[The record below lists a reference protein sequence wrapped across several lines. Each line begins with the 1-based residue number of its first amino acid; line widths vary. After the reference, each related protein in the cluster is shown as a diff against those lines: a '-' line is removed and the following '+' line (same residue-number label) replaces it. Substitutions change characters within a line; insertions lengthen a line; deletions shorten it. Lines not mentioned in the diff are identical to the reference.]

1 MTAMRLSVIIC
12 THNRASDLD
21 RALRSLGNQATPWEG
36 REVIVVDN
44 ASTDDTSSVARRWQ
58 ERLPVRYVVEPTL
71 GLCHA
76 RNAGWRTSGAPLIAY
91 LDDDARAAPGWTAA
105 IEAAFDAGGERLGCV
120 GGKVDPIWEAPRP
133 AWLADSVALGLTIV
147 DWSEHPRRITDLRME
162 WLVGANLALR
172 RAAIEAVGGFEPAL
186 DRVGERMLSSGD
198 VYLVKQVMQRGFVC
212 EYHPAM
218 LVEHRVPAARLE
230 QRWFR
235 QRYYWQG
242 ISDAV
247 MELLDSR
254 PSGLRRAGLALQRT
268 ARLLRQPARL
278 VSLARRTTDPA
289 AFAEQ
294 CWTLIA
300 LGHVAGLLGAG
311 GR

>member
-1 MTAMRLSVIIC
+1 MTVMRLSVIIC
-12 THNRASDLD
+12 THNRAADLD
-21 RALRSLGNQATPWEG
+21 RALDSLAGQAIPWEQ

-44 ASTDDTSSVARRWQ
+44 ASTDDTKAVTDRWQ
-58 ERLPVRYVVEPTL
+58 DRLPVRHTFEGNL

-76 RNAGWRTSGAPLIAY
+76 RNTGWRSARAPIVAY
-91 LDDDARAAPGWTAA
+91 LDDDAVAAPGWTAA
-105 IEAAFDAGGERLGCV
+105 IETAFANGGEQLGCV

-133 AWLADSVALGLTIV
+133 AWLADPVALGLTIV
-147 DWSEHPRRITDLRME
+147 DWSSQPKRITDLRLE

-172 RAAIEAVGGFEPAL
+172 RSALEAVNGFEPAL
-186 DRVGERMLSSGD
+186 DRVGNRMLSSGD

-218 LVEHRVPAARLE
+218 RVEHRVPASRLQ

-235 QRYYWQG
+235 HRYFWQG

-247 MELLDSR
+247 MEVLDSR
-254 PSGLRRAGLALQRT
+254 PSRLRRAGLAMQR
-268 ARLLRQPARL
+268 ASRLLRRPGKL
-278 VSLARRTTDPA
+278 VSLARSTTDPN

-311 GR
+311 SR